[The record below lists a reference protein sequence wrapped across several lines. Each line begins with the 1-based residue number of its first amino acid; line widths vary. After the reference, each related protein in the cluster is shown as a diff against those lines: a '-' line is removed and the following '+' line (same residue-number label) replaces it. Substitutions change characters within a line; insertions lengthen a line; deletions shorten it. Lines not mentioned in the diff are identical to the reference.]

1 MRLIKAIIIGLLILW
16 GYDKLKKKQIMEK
29 GLDFWKRDSNLE
41 RLNDSISCYADE
53 LLQLVKNDKLTV
65 TQKFIQMKNVAKM
78 IDNENIC
85 IYED

>member
-1 MRLIKAIIIGLLILW
+1 M
-16 GYDKLKKKQIMEK
+16 KKE
-29 GLDFWKRDSNLE
+29 LDFGTPFKRDSNLE
-41 RLNDSISCYADE
+41 ILNDSIRCYADE
-53 LLQLVKNDKLTV
+53 LLSIVNNNTLTV